1 MTTGTDNN
9 GNKSI
14 IISLREL
21 VPTVTGV
28 VALIG
33 FISFW
38 AVIPEKVSRLETHDK
53 DQDQLIRLL
62 QDDSAQRRELLA
74 GALATLAQI
83 NDRTKRIEDYLLQ
96 DHPSK

>member
-14 IISLREL
+14 IISLKEL

-28 VALIG
+28 LALIG

-38 AVIPEKVSRLETHDK
+38 AVIPEKVLRLETHDK

-83 NDRTKRIEDYLLQ
+83 NDRTKRIEDHLLQ
-96 DHPSK
+96 ERPSK

>member
-14 IISLREL
+14 IISLKEL

-38 AVIPEKVSRLETHDK
+38 AVIPEKVLRLETHDK

-83 NDRTKRIEDYLLQ
+83 NDRTKRIEDHLLQ
-96 DHPSK
+96 ERPSK

>member
-14 IISLREL
+14 IISLKEL

-28 VALIG
+28 LALVG

-83 NDRTKRIEDYLLQ
+83 NDRTKRIEDHLLQ
-96 DHPSK
+96 EHPSK